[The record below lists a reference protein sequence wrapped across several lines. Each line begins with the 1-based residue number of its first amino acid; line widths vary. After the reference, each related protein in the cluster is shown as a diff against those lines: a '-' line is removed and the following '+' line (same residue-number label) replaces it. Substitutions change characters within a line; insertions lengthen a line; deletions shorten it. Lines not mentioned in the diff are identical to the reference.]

1 MKKITKTLFVFILL
15 FSISAYGQRSN
26 GQKLNIGF
34 STGTTLLK
42 LEANYYLT
50 KKIEVGAFYGLG
62 LTGLAPHSYGGV
74 GKFHF
79 HMPARNGSVYLGTS
93 LMLMSSTYMINAYSN
108 EITQSEQKI
117 GGSFIIGGNGYLGR
131 SKRVSNFM
139 ELHFGYMPNIIS
151 YAFNSLFSAFEQ
163 EENENLNV
171 YSWWGISYG
180 IRIGLGK

>member
-1 MKKITKTLFVFILL
+1 MKKTKLL
-15 FSISAYGQRSN
+15 FFVVIIFISTISLGQRSN

-117 GGSFIIGGNGYLGR
+117 GGSFIIGGNGYIGR

-151 YAFNSLFSAFEQ
+151 YAFNSLFSALEQ
-163 EENENLNV
+163 EENNNLNV

>member
-1 MKKITKTLFVFILL
+1 
-15 FSISAYGQRSN
+15 
-26 GQKLNIGF
+26 
-34 STGTTLLK
+34 
-42 LEANYYLT
+42 
-50 KKIEVGAFYGLG
+50 
-62 LTGLAPHSYGGV
+62 
-74 GKFHF
+74 
-79 HMPARNGSVYLGTS
+79 
-93 LMLMSSTYMINAYSN
+93 MSSTYMINAYSN

-117 GGSFIIGGNGYLGR
+117 GGSFIIGGTGYLGR

-163 EENENLNV
+163 EENKNLNV